1 MGTVQLTWLDRDGR
15 ELGSLGPPGD
25 YGSFALSPD
34 GERLVI
40 QVQNP
45 TLYLAMVDL
54 GTGAF
59 RRFTFKPELVTA
71 GVWSRDGRSIAY
83 TSTRNGAF
91 DIFLAPATGA
101 GTEETLVHGGTTNWV
116 DGFSPDG
123 RLLLYERSDPKTQY
137 DLWVVPLSGDR
148 KPRPFLRTEASEA
161 HASFSP
167 NGRWVAYASDAP
179 GRAEV
184 YVRAFPSGEGPWQ
197 ISSEGGDQPQWRRDG
212 SELFYLSPARRMM
225 AVAVNGD
232 GSAFKASPPKALFRA
247 RMRAPGIVAIPND
260 YVVRADGQRFLINK
274 LVEDPAKG
282 TITVVLNWASKLP
295 R

>member
-25 YGSFALSPD
+25 YGNFALSPD
-34 GERLVI
+34 GKRLVTDME
-40 QVQNP
+40 VP
-45 TLYLAMVDL
+45 THLTLVEL
-54 GTGAF
+54 GTSAS

-71 GVWSRDGRSIAY
+71 PSWSPDGRFIAY
-83 TSTRNGAF
+83 ASTRNGAF
-91 DIFLAPATGA
+91 GIFLVPATGV
-101 GTEETLVHGGTTNWV
+101 GTEETLAGTGDARNPV
-116 DGFSPDG
+116 FSPDG
-123 RLLLYERSDPKTQY
+123 RLLLYERSDPKAQY

-148 KPRPFLRTEASEA
+148 RPRPFLQTEASET

-167 NGRWVAYASDAP
+167 NGRWVAYTSDAA

-197 ISSEGGDQPQWRRDG
+197 ISTEGGDQAQWRYDG

-232 GSAFKASPPKALFRA
+232 GPAFKASPPKTLFRV
-247 RMRAPGIVAIPND
+247 RMRAPSIVSIRND
-260 YVVRADGQRFLINK
+260 YVVRADGQRFLIKK

-282 TITVVLNWASKLP
+282 TITVVVNWASKVP